1 MVLAITAGAC
11 GEGGRVS
18 ATDSLT
24 PVAPPVELQRS
35 ELDYLSDP
43 AVLVVGPKTIYVA
56 DNSQGLIVEYSRA
69 GQILRHIG
77 TRGNGPG
84 QYVGPTAMAL
94 IHDTLLYVA
103 DAAVNRASVFVTTLG
118 TYYGPYYTP
127 SQVYNI
133 ERKTSV
139 GRLLPGDSVVWQI
152 GPVAGEILRSPRLAR
167 YYPLSLV
174 SLDSRGYRVAFTGS
188 ALIYRITTN
197 GTVID
202 SSTPPT
208 RRRRGVPRDLDAMLD
223 STRKVTQDI
232 AAPASLLAM
241 MAALPNG
248 GTVLVHLDFVMD
260 RGAVGVRS
268 YLSTLDA
275 RGRATCIDQIVPI
288 ASDARPVF
296 AMRADTLF
304 VVQNRLAP
312 RSGAVGTVLSSYLV
326 ACGGR

>member
-1 MVLAITAGAC
+1 
-11 GEGGRVS
+11 
-18 ATDSLT
+18 
-24 PVAPPVELQRS
+24 
-35 ELDYLSDP
+35 
-43 AVLVVGPKTIYVA
+43 
-56 DNSQGLIVEYSRA
+56 
-69 GQILRHIG
+69 
-77 TRGNGPG
+77 
-84 QYVGPTAMAL
+84 MAL

-127 SQVYNI
+127 SQVYNIAERGDTVVFGMQDI

-241 MAALPNG
+241 MAALPDG